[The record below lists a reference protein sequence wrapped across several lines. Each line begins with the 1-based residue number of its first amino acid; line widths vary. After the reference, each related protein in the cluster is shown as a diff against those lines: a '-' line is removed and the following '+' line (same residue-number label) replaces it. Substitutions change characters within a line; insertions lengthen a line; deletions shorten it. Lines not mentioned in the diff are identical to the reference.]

1 MPAYI
6 GITAG
11 GAVESG
17 NSALLPVVS
26 TVASTGKDVEIVLN
40 NWPATSLTKVQI
52 LVALQN
58 LQDFLLQQTV
68 VP

>member
-1 MPAYI
+1 MAAYI
-6 GITAG
+6 GINAG
-11 GAVESG
+11 GALESG

-26 TVASTGKDVEIVLN
+26 TTVSTGKDVEIVLN
-40 NWPATSLTKVQI
+40 NWPAASLTKVQI

-58 LQDFLLQQTV
+58 LQDFLLQQTI

>member
-6 GITAG
+6 GINAG
-11 GAVESG
+11 GALESVSPG
-17 NSALLPVVS
+17 LLPVVS
-26 TVASTGKDVEIVLN
+26 TTVSTGKDVEIVLN
-40 NWPATSLTKVQI
+40 NWPAASLTKVQI